1 MARITND
8 DKQDVA
14 SKILLVI
21 AEHKDGIRESE
32 LSELIGIERR
42 TIHNYL
48 KRLQAT
54 GRVRKDGCN
63 WNSTNADLDAIE
75 SDLVDVIHRLF
86 DYLRKKQ

>member
-32 LSELIGIERR
+32 LSDLIGIERR

-48 KRLQAT
+48 KRLQTA
-54 GRVRKDGCN
+54 GRVRKDGYN

-75 SDLVDVIHRLF
+75 SELIDVIHRMF
-86 DYLRKKQ
+86 DYFRNKQ